1 MIRSGSTILVLAPH
15 TDDGEIGCGATLS
28 KLLDL
33 NCKIYYL
40 AFCTCDSNLP
50 DGFPNGTLE
59 AELREATKVLS
70 IPKENVIVK
79 DFQVR
84 CLSYERQAV
93 LDILVALNKEISPD
107 VVFAPTLEDLHQ
119 DHSTVTQEAIRAFK
133 TKTLLCYEMPWNNFS
148 FEIGINSDKFPEIS
162 GERKFSPMDRSLRRE
177 LKSAFGNNNY
187 WFNTS
192 KFKNA
197 VEIKIKSKKEI
208 IEFLV
213 PKEMVSTSSVRLFVL
228 WTTLPSIVLI
238 IIALIF
244 LKNQTRPL
252 VKLAKAA
259 EKFGKGDYIN
269 DFIPSGA
276 QEIRKASYEFDR
288 MAKRINRHLNQR
300 AEMLSGISHD
310 LRTPL
315 TRLKLQLAMLKQKE
329 ISEKMSKDIDEME
342 KMLNDYLQF
351 AKTQTQESTEKINLN
366 NLLRS
371 ISKGFESNKISLD
384 EDESKIFLNGRPS
397 ALKRSFENVIQ
408 NGLTYGSN
416 VKIKVQKGNK
426 RALVT
431 IEDDGPGIPE
441 DQYKNVFKPFFRL
454 DKSRSLNQSGVG
466 LGLAIVEDIINSH
479 GGNIQLGKSKY
490 GGLQVKISLPF

>member
-1 MIRSGSTILVLAPH
+1 MFSGLNNLIKFILPKRLFYRALIIVAAPTIILQIIITVVFYDSIWIKANKNITRS
-15 TDDGEIGCGATLS
+15 
-28 KLLDL
+28 
-33 NCKIYYL
+33 
-40 AFCTCDSNLP
+40 
-50 DGFPNGTLE
+50 
-59 AELREATKVLS
+59 
-70 IPKENVIVK
+70 
-79 DFQVR
+79 
-84 CLSYERQAV
+84 
-93 LDILVALNKEISPD
+93 LVAQLK
-107 VVFAPTLEDLHQ
+107 
-119 DHSTVTQEAIRAFK
+119 AIEEVYQNDK
-133 TKTLLCYEMPWNNFS
+133 TNLDFFTDSYKNNFN
-148 FEIGINSDKFPEIS
+148 FEIGINQEAFPNNS
-162 GERKFSPMDRSLRRE
+162 GERRFSPIDRSLRRE

-197 VEIKIKSKKEI
+197 VEIKIRSEKDV

-213 PKEMVSTSSVRLFVL
+213 PKEMVSASSVRLFVL
-228 WTTLPSIVLI
+228 WTTLPSLVLI

-244 LKNQTRPL
+244 LKNQTKPL

-259 EKFGKGDYIN
+259 ERFGKGDYVN
-269 DFIPSGA
+269 DFRASGS
-276 QEIRKASYEFDR
+276 QEIRKAAFEFDR

-329 ISEKMSKDIDEME
+329 ISVKMSKDIDEME

-351 AKTQTQESTEKINLN
+351 AKTQTQEDTVLIDLN
-366 NLLRS
+366 NLLNS
-371 ISKGFESNKISLD
+371 IKNSFNNNNLFFNNSGDTVELK
-384 EDESKIFLNGRPS
+384 GRPT
-397 ALKRSFENVIQ
+397 ALKRSFENIIQ
-408 NGLTYGSN
+408 NGLSYG
-416 VKIKVQKGNK
+416 KKVYLNIQKGNK
-426 RALVT
+426 RVT
-431 IEDDGPGIPE
+431 VIIEDDGPGIPE

-490 GGLQVKISLPF
+490 NGLQVRVSLPF